1 MRTVGGSELDEY
13 ANGQSSG
20 QDHERDTEMP
30 ASPAKS
36 DRDFTDSPP
45 DIQVCPAI
53 LAYSLGK
60 LVFNICC
67 SKHSFAMTC
76 SCEQPSS
83 FCQILACLQH
93 VGDMKILVDS

>member
-45 DIQVCPAI
+45 DIQVCPD
-53 LAYSLGK
+53 SLGK
-60 LVFNICC
+60 LEF
-67 SKHSFAMTC
+67 
-76 SCEQPSS
+76 
-83 FCQILACLQH
+83 
-93 VGDMKILVDS
+93 